1 MINAGDVLE
10 NDFYNK
16 DLIRKKFIK
25 KSSSKIK
32 LVRVAAH
39 FHELKLIL
47 PMIKDLKNL
56 GYEIGINI
64 MHHFK

>member
-32 LVRVAAH
+32 LVRVAS
-39 FHELKLIL
+39 FS
-47 PMIKDLKNL
+47 
-56 GYEIGINI
+56 
-64 MHHFK
+64 